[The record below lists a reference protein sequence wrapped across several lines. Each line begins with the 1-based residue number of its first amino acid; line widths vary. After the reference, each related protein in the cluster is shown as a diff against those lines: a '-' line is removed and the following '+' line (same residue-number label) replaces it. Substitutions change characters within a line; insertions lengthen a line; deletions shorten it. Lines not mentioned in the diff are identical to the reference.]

1 MLFRSIVS
9 ALGRGGLNIEGY
21 EDFIQTDASINPGN
35 SGGAL
40 LDLTGRLI
48 GINTAIIGP
57 AGGNVGIGFAVPMTM
72 AKAVMDQ
79 LIEHGEVRRGRLGV
93 EIADLSAPLAR
104 ELGIQRIEGV
114 VIMGVQDGASAE
126 KAGLRKGDIVLG
138 VDGKDV
144 RTVRELRNRIGLLAP
159 GKTVEIAY
167 SRAGRTQVAKVELR
181 AAEPAPP
188 ARALRLPG

>member
-1 MLFRSIVS
+1 MLFRS
-9 ALGRGGLNIEGY
+9 
-21 EDFIQTDASINPGN
+21 
-35 SGGAL
+35 
-40 LDLTGRLI
+40 
-48 GINTAIIGP
+48 
-57 AGGNVGIGFAVPMTM
+57 
-72 AKAVMDQ
+72 
-79 LIEHGEVRRGRLGV
+79 GEVRRGRLGV

-114 VIMGVQDGASAE
+114 VIVGVQDGASAE